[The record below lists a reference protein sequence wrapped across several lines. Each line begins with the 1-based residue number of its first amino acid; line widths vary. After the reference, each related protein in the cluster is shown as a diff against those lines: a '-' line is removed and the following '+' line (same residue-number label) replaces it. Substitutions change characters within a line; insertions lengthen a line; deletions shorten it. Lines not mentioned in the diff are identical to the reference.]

1 MMTAPA
7 PNPVNDCTVPAA
19 SAKMHMIRY
28 SICSSSPGSPG
39 VITGRSV
46 ILNRTVRSACPCPF
60 PVFPGTLFPLYP
72 QTARPVPNGKI
83 LVKGVN
89 SVPKGIEPCT
99 EETCIRKKLQLKS
112 GERQELCFIVPAE
125 QRTLYHMCKNVNQ
138 CRN

>member
-1 MMTAPA
+1 MT
-7 PNPVNDCTVPAA
+7 DKEYMDLA
-19 SAKMHMIRY
+19 SKLSKKANCIKGKVGALI
-28 SICSSSPGSPG
+28 
-39 VITGRSV
+39 VK
-46 ILNRTVRSACPCPF
+46 
-60 PVFPGTLFPLYP
+60 
-72 QTARPVPNGKI
+72 NGKI